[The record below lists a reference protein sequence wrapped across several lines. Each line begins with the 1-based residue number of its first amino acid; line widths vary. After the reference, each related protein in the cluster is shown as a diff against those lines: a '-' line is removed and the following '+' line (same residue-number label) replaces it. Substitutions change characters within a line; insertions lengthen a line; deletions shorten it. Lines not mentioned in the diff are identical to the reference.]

1 MGRFDGKVAIVT
13 GGARGQGRAHALAL
27 ATEGAAVVVCDIF
40 DDGGLGGLHRPIASV
55 PYGLATADDL
65 AETGRLLATA
75 GGAPHL
81 VRHADVRSMNAMA
94 ALADETITTMG
105 QIDFLVANAGI
116 CSYATLAEMTDDL
129 WRDMLDVNLTGCAN
143 SMRAVIP
150 HMIGRRSGRIVATAS
165 GAGRHGMANLSHY
178 SASKWAV
185 IGLVKSAALELA
197 EHGITVNAVLP
208 STVDTPM
215 VSHDAAARLFRPD
228 LADPTQEDL
237 HAVLRRMNPMGITW
251 LAPEEVTYGVLF
263 FLGDEARHVSGST
276 LDIGAASNAKYQ

>member
-13 GGARGQGRAHALAL
+13 GAARGQGRAHALAL
-27 ATEGAAVVVCDIF
+27 AAEGAAVAVCDLA
-40 DDGGLGGLHRPIASV
+40 GAEGVGAQIASV
-55 PYGLATADDL
+55 PYGLGTADDL
-65 AETGRLLATA
+65 AETGRLLAKT
-75 GGAPHL
+75 GATHL
-81 VRHADVRSMNAMA
+81 VRRADVRSMSAMH
-94 ALADETITTMG
+94 ALVDATIG
-105 QIDFLVANAGI
+105 ALGPVDFLVANAGI
-116 CSYATLAEMTDDL
+116 CSYSTLAAMTDDV
-129 WRDMLDVNLTGCAN
+129 WRDMIDVNLTGCAN

-150 HMIGRRSGRIVATAS
+150 HMIERGSGRIVATAS

-215 VSHDAAARLFRPD
+215 VSHEAAARLFRPD
-228 LADPTQEDL
+228 LAAPTQDDL
-237 HAVLRRMNPMGITW
+237 QAVLHRMNPMGITW

-276 LDIGAASNAKYQ
+276 LDIGAATNAKYQ